1 MIIALDAMG
10 GDLAPQAIIEGALDA
25 VNNSSDDLK
34 IVLVGDQEK
43 INSFVESTLPKQI
56 SIHHA
61 SEIVTMDDDGS
72 KVFKSKPD
80 SSIVQGL
87 KLVKENHAKAFIS
100 AGHTGA
106 VMATSLFLLGRIP
119 HVKRPCLGVYIKTQ
133 TGGKILCDVG
143 ANPDA
148 NPAQLLQ
155 FGIMASVYLDHV
167 EGVNKPQI
175 GLINIG
181 EEPTKG
187 SELYKDAYKLFKNEL
202 PNFIGNVESRNLFD
216 CKANVLVCDGFVGN
230 ILIKFAEGWINTFS
244 NLIKNKINDKIT
256 YKIGAGLIR
265 PALKEIKNQYDYE
278 EHGGTPLLGVNGI
291 AIVCH
296 GSSTPKAIMNSI
308 FVAQES
314 IKQNL
319 IQDISRGIDEH
330 LGVIN

>member
-10 GDLAPQAIIEGALDA
+10 GDLAPQVIIQGALDA
-25 VNNSSDDLK
+25 LNNSSDDLK
-34 IVLVGDQEK
+34 IILVGDQEK

-265 PALKEIKNQYDYE
+265 PALEEIKNQYDYE

-291 AIVCH
+291 AIVSH

>member
-1 MIIALDAMG
+1 MG
-10 GDLAPQAIIEGALDA
+10 GDLAPQAIIQGAFDA
-25 VNNSSDDLK
+25 ISRSSEDLE
-34 IVLVGDQEK
+34 IILIGNQDK
-43 INSFVESTLPKQI
+43 INSCLDKTLPNQI

-61 SEIVTMDDDGS
+61 SEIVSMDDDGS

-87 KLVKENHAKAFIS
+87 KLVKENNANAFIS

-119 HVKRPCLGVYIKTQ
+119 DVKRPCLGVYIKTQ
-133 TGGKILCDVG
+133 TGGKIICDVG

-148 NPAQLLQ
+148 NPEQLLQ
-155 FGIMASVYLDHV
+155 FAIMASVYLDHV
-167 EGVNKPQI
+167 EGIKKPQI

-181 EEPTKG
+181 EESTKG
-187 SELYKDAYKLFKNEL
+187 SELYKEAFKLFKTEL

-216 CKANVLVCDGFVGN
+216 CDANVLVCDGFVGN
-230 ILIKFAEGWINTFS
+230 TLIKFAEGWITTFS
-244 NLIKNKINDKIT
+244 NLVKEKINNKIS
-256 YKIGAGLIR
+256 YKIGAGLIK
-265 PALKEIKNQYDYE
+265 PALEEIKNQYDYE

-291 AIVCH
+291 AIVSH

-314 IKQNL
+314 INQNL
-319 IQDISRGIDEH
+319 IQDISRGIHQH
-330 LGVIN
+330 LGAIN

>member
-1 MIIALDAMG
+1 MKIALDAMG
-10 GDLAPQAIIEGALDA
+10 GDLAPQAIIQGAFDA
-25 VNNSSDDLK
+25 ISRSSEDLE
-34 IVLVGDQEK
+34 IILVGNKDK
-43 INSFVESTLPKQI
+43 INSCLDKTLPNQI

-87 KLVKENHAKAFIS
+87 KLVKENKANAFIS

-119 HVKRPCLGVYIKTQ
+119 DVKRPCLGVYIKTQ
-133 TGGKILCDVG
+133 TGGKIICDVG

-148 NPAQLLQ
+148 NPEQLLQ
-155 FGIMASVYLDHV
+155 FAIMASVYLDHV
-167 EGVNKPQI
+167 EGIKKPQI

-181 EEPTKG
+181 EESTKG
-187 SELYKDAYKLFKNEL
+187 SELYKEAFKLFKTEL

-216 CKANVLVCDGFVGN
+216 CDANVLVCDGFVGN
-230 ILIKFAEGWINTFS
+230 TLIKFAEGWITTFS
-244 NLIKNKINDKIT
+244 NLVKEKINNKIS
-256 YKIGAGLIR
+256 YKIGAGLIK
-265 PALKEIKNQYDYE
+265 PALEEIKNQYDYE

-291 AIVCH
+291 AIVSH

-314 IKQNL
+314 INQNL
-319 IQDISRGIDEH
+319 IQDISRGIHQH
-330 LGVIN
+330 LGAIN

>member
-34 IVLVGDQEK
+34 IILVGDQKK

-87 KLVKENHAKAFIS
+87 KLVKENHANAFIS

-256 YKIGAGLIR
+256 YKIGAGLIK
-265 PALKEIKNQYDYE
+265 PALEEIKNQYDYE

-291 AIVCH
+291 VIVSH

>member
-1 MIIALDAMG
+1 MG

-34 IVLVGDQEK
+34 IILVGDQEK

-87 KLVKENHAKAFIS
+87 KLVKENHANAFIS

-133 TGGKILCDVG
+133 SGGKILCDVG

-291 AIVCH
+291 AIVSH

>member
-34 IVLVGDQEK
+34 IILVGDQKK

-87 KLVKENHAKAFIS
+87 KLVKENHAEAFIS

-256 YKIGAGLIR
+256 YKIGAGLIK
-265 PALKEIKNQYDYE
+265 PALEEIKNQYDYE

-291 AIVCH
+291 VIVSH

>member
-34 IVLVGDQEK
+34 IILVGDQEK

-87 KLVKENHAKAFIS
+87 KLVKENHANAFIS

-265 PALKEIKNQYDYE
+265 PALEEIKNQYDYE

-291 AIVCH
+291 VIVSH

>member
-34 IVLVGDQEK
+34 IILVGDQKK

-87 KLVKENHAKAFIS
+87 KLVKENHANAFIS

-291 AIVCH
+291 AIVSH

>member
-1 MIIALDAMG
+1 MKIALDAMG
-10 GDLAPQAIIEGALDA
+10 GDLAPQAIIQGAFDA
-25 VNNSSDDLK
+25 ISRSSEDLE
-34 IVLVGDQEK
+34 IILIGNQDK
-43 INSFVESTLPKQI
+43 INSCLDKTLPNQI

-72 KVFKSKPD
+72 KVFKSKPN

-87 KLVKENHAKAFIS
+87 KLVKENKANAFIS

-119 HVKRPCLGVYIKTQ
+119 DVKRPCLGVYIKTQ
-133 TGGKILCDVG
+133 TGGKIICDVG

-148 NPAQLLQ
+148 NPEQLLQ
-155 FGIMASVYLDHV
+155 FAIMASVYLDHV
-167 EGVNKPQI
+167 EGIKKPQI

-181 EEPTKG
+181 EESTKG
-187 SELYKDAYKLFKNEL
+187 SELYKEAFKLFKTEL

-216 CKANVLVCDGFVGN
+216 CDANVLVCDGFVGN
-230 ILIKFAEGWINTFS
+230 TLIKFAEGWITTFS
-244 NLIKNKINDKIT
+244 NLVKEKINNKIS
-256 YKIGAGLIR
+256 YKIGAGLIK
-265 PALKEIKNQYDYE
+265 PALEEIKNQYDYE

-291 AIVCH
+291 AIVSH

-314 IKQNL
+314 INQNL
-319 IQDISRGIDEH
+319 IQDISRGIHQH
-330 LGVIN
+330 LGAIN

>member
-1 MIIALDAMG
+1 
-10 GDLAPQAIIEGALDA
+10 
-25 VNNSSDDLK
+25 
-34 IVLVGDQEK
+34 
-43 INSFVESTLPKQI
+43 
-56 SIHHA
+56 
-61 SEIVTMDDDGS
+61 MDDDGS

-87 KLVKENHAKAFIS
+87 KLVKENHANAFIS

-256 YKIGAGLIR
+256 YKIGAGLIK
-265 PALKEIKNQYDYE
+265 PALEEIKNQYDYE

-291 AIVCH
+291 VIVSH

>member
-1 MIIALDAMG
+1 MKIALDAMG
-10 GDLAPQAIIEGALDA
+10 GDLAPQAIIQGAFDA
-25 VNNSSDDLK
+25 ISRSSEDLE
-34 IVLVGDQEK
+34 IILIGNQDK
-43 INSFVESTLPKQI
+43 INSCLDKTLPNQI

-87 KLVKENHAKAFIS
+87 KLVKENKANAFIS

-119 HVKRPCLGVYIKTQ
+119 DVKRPCLGVYIKTQ
-133 TGGKILCDVG
+133 TGGKIICDVG

-148 NPAQLLQ
+148 NPEQLLQ
-155 FGIMASVYLDHV
+155 FAIMASVYLDHV
-167 EGVNKPQI
+167 EGIKKPQI

-181 EEPTKG
+181 EESTKG
-187 SELYKDAYKLFKNEL
+187 SELYKEAFKLFKTEL

-216 CKANVLVCDGFVGN
+216 CDANVLVCDGFVGN
-230 ILIKFAEGWINTFS
+230 TLIKFAEGWITTFS
-244 NLIKNKINDKIT
+244 NLIKEKINNKIS
-256 YKIGAGLIR
+256 YKIGAGLIK
-265 PALKEIKNQYDYE
+265 PALEEIKNQYDYE

-291 AIVCH
+291 AIVSH
-296 GSSTPKAIMNSI
+296 GSSTSKAIMNSI

-314 IKQNL
+314 INQNL
-319 IQDISRGIDEH
+319 IQDISRGIHQH
-330 LGVIN
+330 LGAIN

>member
-10 GDLAPQAIIEGALDA
+10 GDLAPQAIIQGALDA
-25 VNNSSDDLK
+25 IDNSSDDLK
-34 IVLVGDQEK
+34 IILVGHQEE
-43 INSFVESTLPKQI
+43 INSFLTSSTPKQI

-61 SEIVTMDDDGS
+61 SEVVTMNDDGS

-87 KLVKENHAKAFIS
+87 KLVKDKHADAFIS

-291 AIVCH
+291 VIVSH

>member
-34 IVLVGDQEK
+34 IILVGDQEK

-87 KLVKENHAKAFIS
+87 KLVKENHANAFIS

-256 YKIGAGLIR
+256 YKIGAGLIK
-265 PALKEIKNQYDYE
+265 PALEEIKNQYDYE

-291 AIVCH
+291 VIVSH

-314 IKQNL
+314 IKKNL

>member
-1 MIIALDAMG
+1 MKIALDAMG
-10 GDLAPQAIIEGALDA
+10 GDLAPQAIIQGAFDA
-25 VNNSSDDLK
+25 ISRSSEDLE
-34 IVLVGDQEK
+34 IILIGNQDK
-43 INSFVESTLPKQI
+43 INSCLDKTLPNQI

-87 KLVKENHAKAFIS
+87 KLVKENKANAFIS

-119 HVKRPCLGVYIKTQ
+119 DVKRPCLGVYIKTQ
-133 TGGKILCDVG
+133 TGGKIICDVG

-148 NPAQLLQ
+148 NPEQLLQ
-155 FGIMASVYLDHV
+155 FAIMASVYLDHV
-167 EGVNKPQI
+167 EGIKKPQI

-181 EEPTKG
+181 EESTKG
-187 SELYKDAYKLFKNEL
+187 SELYKEAFKLFKTEL

-216 CKANVLVCDGFVGN
+216 CDANVLGCDGFVGN
-230 ILIKFAEGWINTFS
+230 TLIKFAEGWITTFS
-244 NLIKNKINDKIT
+244 NLVKEKINNKIS
-256 YKIGAGLIR
+256 YKIGAGLIK
-265 PALKEIKNQYDYE
+265 PALEEIKNQYDYE

-291 AIVCH
+291 AIVSH

-314 IKQNL
+314 INQNL
-319 IQDISRGIDEH
+319 IQDISRGIHQH
-330 LGVIN
+330 LGAIN

>member
-1 MIIALDAMG
+1 MKIALDAMG
-10 GDLAPQAIIEGALDA
+10 GDLAPQAIIQGAFDA
-25 VNNSSDDLK
+25 ISRSSEDLE
-34 IVLVGDQEK
+34 IILIGNQDK
-43 INSFVESTLPKQI
+43 INSCLDKTLPNQI

-87 KLVKENHAKAFIS
+87 KLVKENKANAFIS

-119 HVKRPCLGVYIKTQ
+119 DVKRPCLGVYIKTQ
-133 TGGKILCDVG
+133 TGGKIICDVG

-148 NPAQLLQ
+148 NPEQLLQ
-155 FGIMASVYLDHV
+155 FAIMASVYLDHV
-167 EGVNKPQI
+167 EGIKKPQI

-181 EEPTKG
+181 EESTKG
-187 SELYKDAYKLFKNEL
+187 SELYKEAFKLFKTEL

-216 CKANVLVCDGFVGN
+216 CDANVLVCDGFVGN
-230 ILIKFAEGWINTFS
+230 TLIKFAEGWITTFS
-244 NLIKNKINDKIT
+244 NLVKEKINNKIS
-256 YKIGAGLIR
+256 YKIGAGLIK
-265 PALKEIKNQYDYE
+265 PALEEIKNQYDYE

-291 AIVCH
+291 AIVSH

-314 IKQNL
+314 INQNL
-319 IQDISRGIDEH
+319 IQDISRGIHQH
-330 LGVIN
+330 LGAIN

>member
-34 IVLVGDQEK
+34 IILVGDQEK

-87 KLVKENHAKAFIS
+87 KLVKENHANAFIS

-133 TGGKILCDVG
+133 SGGKILCDVG

>member
-34 IVLVGDQEK
+34 IILVGDQKK
-43 INSFVESTLPKQI
+43 INSFVGSTLPKQI

-87 KLVKENHAKAFIS
+87 KLVKENQAKAFIS

-256 YKIGAGLIR
+256 YKIGAGLIK
-265 PALKEIKNQYDYE
+265 PALEEIKNQYDYE

-291 AIVCH
+291 VIVSH

>member
-1 MIIALDAMG
+1 MG
-10 GDLAPQAIIEGALDA
+10 GDLAPQAIIQGAFDAISRSSEDLEIILIGNQDKIYSCLD
-25 VNNSSDDLK
+25 K
-34 IVLVGDQEK
+34 
-43 INSFVESTLPKQI
+43 TLPNQI

-87 KLVKENHAKAFIS
+87 KLVKENKANAFIS

-119 HVKRPCLGVYIKTQ
+119 DVKRPCLGVYIKTQ
-133 TGGKILCDVG
+133 TGGKIICDVG

-148 NPAQLLQ
+148 NPEQLLQ
-155 FGIMASVYLDHV
+155 FAIMASVYLDHV
-167 EGVNKPQI
+167 EGIKKPQI

-181 EEPTKG
+181 EESTKG
-187 SELYKDAYKLFKNEL
+187 SELYKEAFKLFKTEL

-216 CKANVLVCDGFVGN
+216 CDANVLVCDGFVGN
-230 ILIKFAEGWINTFS
+230 TLIKFAEGWITTFS
-244 NLIKNKINDKIT
+244 NLVKEKINNKIS
-256 YKIGAGLIR
+256 YKIGAGLIK
-265 PALKEIKNQYDYE
+265 PALEEIKNQYDYE

-291 AIVCH
+291 AIVSH

-314 IKQNL
+314 INQNL
-319 IQDISRGIDEH
+319 IQDISRGIHQH
-330 LGVIN
+330 LGAIN

>member
-1 MIIALDAMG
+1 MG

-34 IVLVGDQEK
+34 IILVGDQEK

-87 KLVKENHAKAFIS
+87 KLVKENHANAFIS

-256 YKIGAGLIR
+256 YKIGAGLIK
-265 PALKEIKNQYDYE
+265 PALEEIKNQYDYE

-291 AIVCH
+291 VIVSH

>member
-1 MIIALDAMG
+1 MKIALDAMG
-10 GDLAPQAIIEGALDA
+10 GDLAPQAIIQGAFDA
-25 VNNSSDDLK
+25 ISRSSEDLE
-34 IVLVGDQEK
+34 IILIGNQDK
-43 INSFVESTLPKQI
+43 INSCLDKTLPNQI

-87 KLVKENHAKAFIS
+87 KLVKENKANAFIS

-119 HVKRPCLGVYIKTQ
+119 DVKRPCLGVYIKTQ
-133 TGGKILCDVG
+133 TGGKIICDVG

-148 NPAQLLQ
+148 NPEQLLQ
-155 FGIMASVYLDHV
+155 FAIMASVYLDHV
-167 EGVNKPQI
+167 EGIKKPQI

-181 EEPTKG
+181 EESTKG
-187 SELYKDAYKLFKNEL
+187 SELYKEAFKLFKTEL

-216 CKANVLVCDGFVGN
+216 CDANVLVCDGFVGN
-230 ILIKFAEGWINTFS
+230 TLIKFAEGWITTFS
-244 NLIKNKINDKIT
+244 NLVKEKINNKIS
-256 YKIGAGLIR
+256 YKIGAGLIK
-265 PALKEIKNQYDYE
+265 PALEEIKNQYDYE

-291 AIVCH
+291 AIVSH
-296 GSSTPKAIMNSI
+296 GSSTSKAIMNSI

-314 IKQNL
+314 INQNL
-319 IQDISRGIDEH
+319 IQDISRGIHQH
-330 LGVIN
+330 LGAIN

>member
-34 IVLVGDQEK
+34 IILVGDQKK

-87 KLVKENHAKAFIS
+87 KLVKENHANAFIS

-291 AIVCH
+291 VIVSH

>member
-34 IVLVGDQEK
+34 IILVGDQKK

-87 KLVKENHAKAFIS
+87 KLVKENHANAFIS

-256 YKIGAGLIR
+256 YKIGAGLIK
-265 PALKEIKNQYDYE
+265 PALEEIKNQYDYE

-291 AIVCH
+291 AIVSH
-296 GSSTPKAIMNSI
+296 GNSTPKAIMNSI

>member
-34 IVLVGDQEK
+34 IILVGDQKK

-256 YKIGAGLIR
+256 YKIGAGLIK
-265 PALKEIKNQYDYE
+265 PALEEIKNQYDYE

-291 AIVCH
+291 VIVSH

>member
-1 MIIALDAMG
+1 MG

-34 IVLVGDQEK
+34 IILVGDQEK

-87 KLVKENHAKAFIS
+87 KLVKENHANAFIS

-291 AIVCH
+291 VIVSH

>member
-34 IVLVGDQEK
+34 IILVGDQEK

-87 KLVKENHAKAFIS
+87 KLVKENHAEAFIS

-291 AIVCH
+291 VIVSH

>member
-34 IVLVGDQEK
+34 IILVGDQEK

-87 KLVKENHAKAFIS
+87 KLVKENHANAFIS

-256 YKIGAGLIR
+256 YKIGAGLIK
-265 PALKEIKNQYDYE
+265 PALEEIKNQYDYE

-291 AIVCH
+291 VIVSH